1 MDGIG
6 KIILEER
13 EKAGISQE
21 KLTRGICKSAT
32 LSKLE
37 WNEQNISKWKIDAL
51 LQRLG
56 RSQDNF
62 WTIVHIGDYNLME
75 QRRKIWRQIL
85 NGDYENAETVIKEYK
100 GAKNGENFHEQFRL
114 KCLGMLRARK
124 EQDKA
129 AALELFR
136 KSILLTVPEFEEKGI
151 EELVIGRDEM
161 EIILYMAEAYVSLKE
176 ENKARIL
183 LEGLLKNIQKKEW
196 DEEELVKIYPKVV
209 RNYIPF
215 LKKEDSYE
223 EVISLSKKAI
233 EMLVD
238 NGIIF
243 LLSELM
249 ESVMWGL
256 KRRTEE
262 EERRFSIREE
272 QEYTQLGKY
281 IEVLNELWETY
292 GDFPK
297 EDMVYYTNVQKDISV
312 SNEIIAKCR
321 KLCKLSQ
328 EKLSEDVCTAEQL
341 SRIETGKCSP
351 TEKSYR
357 ALMEKMNQAQ
367 ERNRFFIN
375 AQEYSIHEKV
385 RQVKKSINGQEL
397 KRASAEWEK
406 IRTEIPNDTL
416 NNQQCIARY
425 DTIVE
430 WCNKKVNIQEYISKM
445 EEALRITMP
454 EFEKIDIKNWPLSRN
469 EIILLVT
476 IASAYC
482 DTGRNEEAKHI
493 YYSLWNSIEE
503 SAEGR
508 IYQITK
514 YKLLAYNMGLLEGI
528 EGNYNKA
535 KTILRCGIENCMMAG
550 RFEMIASFLYCLG
563 WILREEDKD
572 GNDEKARHII
582 KQAFSLGNIL
592 KLPNL
597 CDEICNYYEEEW
609 NSRITY

>member
-85 NGDYENAETVIKEYK
+85 SGDYENAETVIKEYK

-114 KCLGMLRARK
+114 KCQGMLRTRK

-176 ENKARIL
+176 ESKARIL

-385 RQVKKSINGQEL
+385 RQVEKYINGAEY
-397 KRASAEWEK
+397 KRAMDEWNSLRE
-406 IRTEIPNDTL
+406 EIPTDSL
-416 NNQQCIARY
+416 SNQQYIARY
-425 DTIVE
+425 DTILKYYNRKI
-430 WCNKKVNIQEYISKM
+430 CLKKAIYEYRK
-445 EEALRITMP
+445 ALEITMP
-454 EFEKIDIKNWPLSRN
+454 DY
-469 EIILLVT
+469 EIIN
-476 IASAYC
+476 IA
-482 DTGRNEEAKHI
+482 K
-493 YYSLWNSIEE
+493 W
-503 SAEGR
+503 
-508 IYQITK
+508 
-514 YKLLAYNMGLLEGI
+514 
-528 EGNYNKA
+528 
-535 KTILRCGIENCMMAG
+535 
-550 RFEMIASFLYCLG
+550 
-563 WILREEDKD
+563 
-572 GNDEKARHII
+572 
-582 KQAFSLGNIL
+582 
-592 KLPNL
+592 
-597 CDEICNYYEEEW
+597 
-609 NSRITY
+609 